1 MPLLRV
7 GIVGHSVY
15 EAVVDTV
22 QFTCIATANP
32 RHLHWGGIVCQDV
45 AGASVEGAH
54 YSMSRKLHRNVN
66 GVLPQ
71 ALGNDALRLVRYLY
85 LLVCKS
91 TQLPAVLI
99 PAGITL
105 INGHVNAFTIMVAKE
120 GFQKVSTRV
129 ALEVT

>member
-32 RHLHWGGIVCQDV
+32 RHLHWGGIVCQDMV
-45 AGASVEGAH
+45 GASVEGAH
-54 YSMSRKLHRNVN
+54 YNKSRKLHRNVN

-71 ALGNDALRLVRYLY
+71 ALGDDALRLVRYLY

-99 PAGITL
+99 PARITL
-105 INGHVNAFTIMVAKE
+105 INGHMNDITIMVAKE